1 MDKKDDIKRLNSLY
15 ESMKSEIH
23 KTIYGQEEVV
33 QQSLLCLFTG
43 GHALLVGV
51 PGLAKTLLVNALA
64 KAMGL
69 TYKRIQFT
77 PDLMPSDIIGSEILD
92 SNRDFKYIQGPVF
105 TNILLADEI
114 NRTPPKTQAA
124 LLESM
129 QEKAVTVNGVR
140 HELPT
145 PFFVLATQNPIEQE
159 GTYPLPEA
167 QLDRF
172 MFNLLLEYPS
182 YDEEVEIV
190 KNTTIDFNLKTSQV
204 LTSDDITFFRTLIPQ
219 IPVTD
224 HIVRFAVSIVELT
237 RPSKS
242 NKSHKLTEEY
252 ISWGAGPRASQYLV
266 AGARTHAALNGRY
279 TPEMS
284 DVIAIAKPVLR
295 HRIVKNFKAEA
306 EGISTDNIIDEIIET
321 VKKEMA
327 K

>member
-1 MDKKDDIKRLNSLY
+1 
-15 ESMKSEIH
+15 
-23 KTIYGQEEVV
+23 
-33 QQSLLCLFTG
+33 
-43 GHALLVGV
+43 
-51 PGLAKTLLVNALA
+51 
-64 KAMGL
+64 
-69 TYKRIQFT
+69 
-77 PDLMPSDIIGSEILD
+77 
-92 SNRDFKYIQGPVF
+92 
-105 TNILLADEI
+105 
-114 NRTPPKTQAA
+114 
-124 LLESM
+124 M

-172 MFNLLLEYPS
+172 MFNLLLDYPS
-182 YDEEVEIV
+182 YEEEVEIV
-190 KNTTIDFNLKTSQV
+190 KNTTIDFNLKTNQV
-204 LTSDDITFFRTLIPQ
+204 LTSDDIAFFRTLIPQ

-237 RPSKS
+237 RPGKS
-242 NKSHKLTEEY
+242 SKSHKMAEEY